1 MCRGFD
7 EKKDLKVYEEM
18 RRGMYCTH
26 ICFIDKRSAKSIVI
40 DKRSNESNRLFSTAQ
55 WFPYLEC

>member
-7 EKKDLKVYEEM
+7 EKKDLKVYEEC
-18 RRGMYCTH
+18 GEACFVH
-26 ICFIDKRSAKSIVI
+26 IYVFIDKRSAKSIVI

>member
-1 MCRGFD
+1 M
-7 EKKDLKVYEEM
+7 KKCGEACIV
-18 RRGMYCTH
+18 H
-26 ICFIDKRSAKSIVI
+26 IYVFIDKRSAKSIVI